1 MREKI
6 SLQKQVQN
14 SLDDI
19 LAIGQSKHE
28 AKRLGVE
35 NQKIY
40 SWETYRS
47 YLKQASYFAKWVK
60 AQPVDPAVGHKPR
73 TLEEARPYVERWLQ
87 SNLDRGLS
95 NYTLKLQA
103 AALAKV
109 YRCKITD
116 FDIDTPSRKRAEI
129 TRSRG
134 AKARDAHF
142 NEALHADLV
151 TFCRCTGL
159 RRAELEQIRGEDLV
173 FKNGFPFLNVS
184 KGTKGGRPRLSP
196 IIGSEE
202 EVKNVLDQ
210 LERAGKERVHPKPS
224 EHADIHGYRSQYG
237 TRVYEAFKRD
247 LSAFKN
253 ERLIIYKNHVIEV
266 YNASNSHSKDRQT
279 FSRYYSATEKDAYGY
294 PKMLPGYKD
303 VSSVY
308 VCRKD
313 LATVVYDRR
322 ALFEASN
329 ALGHNREDVVAGHY
343 IRASE

>member
-14 SLDDI
+14 SLDEL

-28 AKRLGVE
+28 AKKRGIKNE
-35 NQKIY
+35 KIY

-60 AQPVDPAVGHKPR
+60 EQPVSPALGRKPR
-73 TLEEARPYVERWLQ
+73 TLEEARPYVEKFLQ
-87 SNLDRGLS
+87 ASIDRGLS
-95 NYTLKLQA
+95 SYTIKLQA

-116 FDIDTPSRKRAEI
+116 FDIDTPQRKRSEI

-134 AKARDAHF
+134 SKARDAHF
-142 NEALHADLV
+142 NEALHVDLV

-173 FKNGFPFLNVS
+173 FKDGKPFLNVTR
-184 KGTKGGRPRLSP
+184 GTKGGRPRVSP
-196 IIGSEE
+196 IIGSDEE
-202 EVKNVLDQ
+202 LKNVLAQ
-210 LERAGKERVHPKPS
+210 LSRAGAERVYPSPS
-224 EHADIHGYRSQYG
+224 EHADIHGYRSQSG

-253 ERLIIYKNHVIEV
+253 ERLIIYKNHVIEA
-266 YNASNSHSKDRQT
+266 YTASNSHTKDRQT

-322 ALFEASN
+322 ALFAASN
-329 ALGHNREDVVAGHY
+329 ALGHNRENVVAEHY